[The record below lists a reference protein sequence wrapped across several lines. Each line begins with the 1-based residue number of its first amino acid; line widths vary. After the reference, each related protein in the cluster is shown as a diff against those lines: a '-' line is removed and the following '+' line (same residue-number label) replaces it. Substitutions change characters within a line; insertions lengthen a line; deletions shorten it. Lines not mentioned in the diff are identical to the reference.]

1 MRFSPPFLDELRA
14 RLPVSA
20 VVGRKVRLK
29 KEGREWRGLSPF
41 TSEKTPSFFVN
52 DQKGRWFDFSAGK
65 NGNIF
70 DFIMETEGLSFPEA
84 VEKLAHEA
92 GLALPVVS
100 REDAARDQR
109 RGTVL
114 DAMEEAARFFEAQL
128 HGREGDTARAYLD
141 GRGMGDAIQ
150 REFRIGLASKEKFA
164 LRDHLAGRDIDRDTM
179 IEGGLLIHGEDI
191 QVPYDRFR
199 DRIMFPIC
207 DRSGRVIAFGGRTL
221 DPAAIAGDVSH
232 DKPAVAGLH
241 VQQRHH
247 VAKYLNSPETALF
260 VKGAGL
266 YNHHRARKAAHHCG
280 RVISVEGYVD
290 AIALAAVGF
299 PETVASLGTALTTDQ
314 CALLW
319 SMAEEPI
326 LCFDGDKAGRKAA
339 DRALDTA
346 LPLISGGRTLRFALL
361 PEGLDPDDL
370 ARSGGAQAVQ
380 AVISSAKPLVEILWS
395 RERDMRP
402 LETPEHRTNLLE
414 RLNAVTEAIADRP
427 LRQAYQSELRSRAF
441 DHFRELR
448 PQRPP
453 SGRGP
458 GRGPGASTT
467 GSRPVVSESLARSAL
482 FTGVGGGVSAR
493 VAFILTSLLEYP
505 ELIAPHVEEIAALS
519 ISAPDIERVRQVLL
533 HHADD
538 DAPDRATVH
547 TAIDAAACRPAL
559 EKLIKL
565 AGPVRIKGQGATTN
579 YLDAEVALRQALA
592 LQRREAALNS
602 DLRVAEIDLA
612 ADPNDRNFQR
622 LRDLRAQLSN
632 FDGMDASL
640 DSSDGASSRRL
651 FGR

>member
-1 MRFSPPFLDELRA
+1 MRFSPPFLEELRA
-14 RLPVSA
+14 RLPVST

-70 DFIMETEGLSFPEA
+70 DFVMETEGLSFPEA

-100 REDAARDQR
+100 REEAARDQR

-114 DAMEEAARFFEAQL
+114 EAMEEAARFFEAQL
-128 HGREGDTARAYLD
+128 HSREGDKARAYLD
-141 GRGMGDAIQ
+141 GRGMGDAVR
-150 REFRIGLASKEKFA
+150 REFRIGLASREKFA
-164 LRDHLAGRDIDRDTM
+164 LRDHLAGRGIDRDTM

-221 DPAAIAGDVSH
+221 DPNA
-232 DKPAVAGLH
+232 P
-241 VQQRHH
+241 
-247 VAKYLNSPETALF
+247 AKYLNSPETPLF
-260 VKGAGL
+260 LKGAGL
-266 YNHHRARKAAHHCG
+266 YNHHRARKAAHDRG

-290 AIALAAVGF
+290 AIALAAAGF
-299 PETVASLGTALTTDQ
+299 PETVASLGTALTADQ

-346 LPLISGGRTLRFALL
+346 LPLIGGGRTLRFALL

-370 ARSGGAQAVQ
+370 ARSGGAPAIETVL
-380 AVISSAKPLVEILWS
+380 SGAKPLVEMLWA
-395 RERDMRP
+395 RERDMRA
-402 LETPEHRTNLLE
+402 LETPEQRTNLLE
-414 RLNAVTEAIADRP
+414 RLNAASEAIGDRA
-427 LRQAYQSELRSRAF
+427 LRQAYQSDLRSRAF
-441 DHFRELR
+441 DYFRELR
-448 PQRPP
+448 PSRPP
-453 SGRGP
+453 AKGGP
-458 GRGPGASTT
+458 GRGTPASTA
-467 GSRPVVSESLARSAL
+467 SRPMVSESLARSAL
-482 FTGVGGGVSAR
+482 FSGVGGGVSAR
-493 VAFILTSLLEYP
+493 VAFILTSLLDYP
-505 ELIAPHVEEIAALS
+505 ELIAPNVEEIAALA
-519 ISAPDIERVRQVLL
+519 ISAPDIERLRQVLL
-533 HHADD
+533 HYADEET
-538 DAPDRATVH
+538 PDRTTMDA
-547 TAIDAAACRPAL
+547 AIDAATCRPAV
-559 EKLIKL
+559 EKLVKL
-565 AGPVRIKGQGATTN
+565 AAPARLRASGDATIS
-579 YLDAEVALRQALA
+579 LDAEVALRQALA

-602 DLRVAEIDLA
+602 DLRAAEIDLA

-640 DSSDGASSRRL
+640 DSSDGASARRL